1 MNIILQFSKKNR
13 FILFRLLVLSQ
24 LYICQISGQ
33 IAPQVSLPI
42 NVFDNT
48 GGSKTLNFGIDETAT
63 ESIDVHLGES
73 DLPPYPP
80 SGAFDARFLLPEN
93 NFIGTLS
100 SYNDF
105 RFASGYPFSDTIEY
119 RLRYQGTEGATA
131 MFVGWSL
138 PPEVTGLLQDLVG
151 GVLVNVAISG
161 TGVYEITNFTVINQ
175 LKIFVYYNNILTSM
189 EDDEIN
195 SESYSL
201 SQNYPNPFNGNT
213 LIKFSLVED
222 ASQVKLTVYN
232 SLGKKQTELVNRSLA
247 SGSYEFNWNAEN
259 ASSGIYFYELRTEN
273 FLEIR
278 KMCLLK

>member
-1 MNIILQFSKKNR
+1 L
-13 FILFRLLVLSQ
+13 LSQ
-24 LYICQISGQ
+24 LYVYPISAQ
-33 IAPQVSLPI
+33 VTPQVSLPL
-42 NVFDNT
+42 NVFDNA
-48 GGSKTLNFGIDETAT
+48 GGYKTLNFGIDQTAT
-63 ESIDVHLGES
+63 ESIDFHLGES

-80 SGAFDARFLLPEN
+80 AGAFDARFLLPEN

-100 SYNDF
+100 SYKDY
-105 RFASGYPFSDTIEY
+105 RFASGYPFSDTLEY
-119 RLRYQGTEGATA
+119 QIRYQSAEGATT

-175 LKIFVYYNNILTSM
+175 LKLFFYYNNILTSM

-247 SGSYEFNWNAEN
+247 SGSYEFTWNADN
-259 ASSGIYFYELRTEN
+259 ASSGIYFYELKTDK
-273 FLEIR
+273 FLILK